1 MKKEELKKRTK
12 QSALD
17 IIRFVST
24 LPNNRIISL
33 IEQQLVRSATSVGAN
48 YRAACRAQSHAHFIH
63 KINIVLEEADESH
76 YWLEVILALNIGNKN
91 ELERLL
97 SESDEFVAIFTSS
110 INTARKR
117 K

>member
-12 QSALD
+12 QFALD
-17 IIRFVST
+17 IIKFVGT
-24 LPNNRIISL
+24 LPNNRIVSL

-48 YRAACRAQSHAHFIH
+48 YRSASGAQSHAHFIH
-63 KINIVLEEADESH
+63 KMNIVLEEADESH

-97 SESDEFVAIFTSS
+97 NESDEFVAMSTSS